1 MKSATYFDP
10 EGNKHTIDV
19 RFLYS
24 KFEILLDGEH
34 YTNVDD
40 RQDLEEAIRELV
52 AYRRFTHDSP
62 KKKRQK
68 KTSRK
73 SLAANEG

>member
-24 KFEILLDGEH
+24 KFEIRLDGEH

-40 RQDLEEAIRELV
+40 RQDLEEAVRELV

-62 KKKRQK
+62 KKKSKR

-73 SLAANEG
+73 SLAASEV

>member
-62 KKKRQK
+62 KKKRQT

-73 SLAANEG
+73 SLAANEV